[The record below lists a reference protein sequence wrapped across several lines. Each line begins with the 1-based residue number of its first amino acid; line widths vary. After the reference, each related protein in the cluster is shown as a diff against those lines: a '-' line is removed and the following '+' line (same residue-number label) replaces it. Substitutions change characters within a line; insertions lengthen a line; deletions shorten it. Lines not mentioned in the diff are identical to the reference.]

1 MLTGLR
7 STAFSTHKSEDAPL
21 PVTLLE
27 ALPRRLLLLALHVL
41 LLATSV
47 AAVSVLDK
55 KVQCEFRR
63 AGLRADHHVAR
74 SQRNH
79 LVFVQCS
86 RPVVWRSWIRPQCLL
101 YV

>member
-1 MLTGLR
+1 MAVLLVSTASLGGAVLITFGTGPCLPGLR

-27 ALPRRLLLLALHVL
+27 ALPRRLLLMLALHVL

-63 AGLRADHHVAR
+63 AGLRADHIAKILPKR
-74 SQRNH
+74 
-79 LVFVQCS
+79 
-86 RPVVWRSWIRPQCLL
+86 
-101 YV
+101 